1 MEATLH
7 VAHLPDA
14 GHRVGVDVLTVS
26 EGQSAVGTLD
36 LEPKFLI
43 ESYCS
48 GIIHVDA
55 QFDAREIQPVVR
67 QVQRRLHQR
76 RPYPLALPVVTHG
89 HPDTA
94 DVTHAPAGRG
104 GLQAEASDHL
114 ALHTGHQRIQTL
126 RKLRKSLAPHL
137 GPRERHL
144 QRARHRPWAAE
155 DALKRLVVLRLR
167 VTDGYFHMRL
177 RLRSLAE

>member
-7 VAHLPDA
+7 VARLPDA

-55 QFDAREIQPVVR
+55 QLDAREVQPVVR
-67 QVQRRLHQR
+67 QVQCRLHQR
-76 RPYPLALPVVTHG
+76 RPDTLALPVIAYG
-89 HPDTA
+89 HPDAA
-94 DVTHAPAGRG
+94 DVTHAPAGG
-104 GLQAEASDHL
+104 G
-114 ALHTGHQRIQTL
+114 
-126 RKLRKSLAPHL
+126 
-137 GPRERHL
+137 
-144 QRARHRPWAAE
+144 
-155 DALKRLVVLRLR
+155 
-167 VTDGYFHMRL
+167 
-177 RLRSLAE
+177 RSPG